1 MQYADHTFL
10 FIKINSLIVERVKW
24 ALKIFENI
32 SGLKINFDKSEL
44 ISFNM
49 NIHTDAYYAS
59 LLNCSLGKL
68 SIKYLEMILHW
79 KKPSKYDWQLI
90 IDKIQLKA
98 L

>member
-1 MQYADHTFL
+1 
-10 FIKINSLIVERVKW
+10 
-24 ALKIFENI
+24 
-32 SGLKINFDKSEL
+32 
-44 ISFNM
+44 M

-90 IDKIQLKA
+90 IDKIQLKTFIMKRETIVLRGYISLA
-98 L
+98 QCCFILYPFILYLSLKSLNELSLE